1 MAEPNVPVKTIET
14 GYELSDLSPKNIAI
28 FAASLAVTIIVVLWI
43 CYQLFQH
50 YSAVSRKTEVP
61 PSPLSYTREPT
72 PEPHLLVVPGQ
83 ELKAMRAAEDSV
95 LNSYAWVDREKGI
108 VRIPIQRAI
117 DILAQRGLP
126 SRPQSNENQR
136 AAQNQSRNGIGE
148 SRNAGPR
155 SRDGKDAQAASTNR

>member
-1 MAEPNVPVKTIET
+1 MAEPNVPSKTIET
-14 GYELSDLSPKNIAI
+14 GHELSDLSPKNIAI
-28 FAASLAVTIIVVLWI
+28 FAASLAVTIIAVLWI

-50 YSAVSRKTEVP
+50 YSTISRKTEVP

-83 ELKAMRAAEDSV
+83 ELKTMRAAEDSM

-126 SRPQSNENQR
+126 SRPQSNEHRR
-136 AAQNQSRNGIGE
+136 AAQNQSRNGISE
-148 SRNAGPR
+148 SRIVGPR
-155 SRDGKDAQAASTNR
+155 SKDGKDAQAVSANR

>member
-1 MAEPNVPVKTIET
+1 MAEPNVPAKTIET
-14 GYELSDLSPKNIAI
+14 GHELSDLSPKNIAI
-28 FAASLAVTIIVVLWI
+28 FGVSLVVMILIVLWV

-50 YSAVSRKTEVP
+50 FSTVSLKTEVP

-83 ELKAMRAAEDSV
+83 ELKAVQAAEDSL

-117 DILAQRGLP
+117 DILAQGGIR
-126 SRPQSNENQR
+126 SRPQSNEKLTGIEKQK
-136 AAQNQSRNGIGE
+136 SR
-148 SRNAGPR
+148 
-155 SRDGKDAQAASTNR
+155 

>member
-1 MAEPNVPVKTIET
+1 MAEPNVPSKTIEA
-14 GYELSDLSPKNIAI
+14 GHELSDLSPKNIAV

-50 YSAVSRKTEVP
+50 YFTVSRKTEVP

-83 ELKAMRAAEDSV
+83 ELKATRAAEDSM
-95 LNSYAWVDREKGI
+95 LNSYAWVDREKGV

-126 SRPQSNENQR
+126 TRPPNNENQR
-136 AAQNQSRNGIGE
+136 AAQNQSRNGISE
-148 SRNAGPR
+148 SRIAGPR
-155 SRDGKDAQAASTNR
+155 STDGKDAQAVDANR